1 MSFIL
6 SIIFYWIQQGKL
18 AILILSIK
26 KNIPSG
32 PYYLV
37 MLPTMHRDELD
48 ELFSVRGLGPEAF
61 TGMALYPASAW
72 KIPYSARLCLHTFL
86 AFPPLSFLASHNLHL
101 AQGSSFS
108 CITAPVAVHT
118 AVSLYSWSH
127 ANINAGF
134 LTTQKQ
140 QVLSSRLHWHL
151 NFLLLIADGLM
162 ASWPIII

>member
-18 AILILSIK
+18 AILILYIKIQEKYSFRSIL
-26 KNIPSG
+26 PS
-32 PYYLV
+32 YAAYN
-37 MLPTMHRDELD
+37 LD
-48 ELFSVRGLGPEAF
+48 VSRPGPEAF

-108 CITAPVAVHT
+108 CITAPV
-118 AVSLYSWSH
+118 
-127 ANINAGF
+127 
-134 LTTQKQ
+134 
-140 QVLSSRLHWHL
+140 
-151 NFLLLIADGLM
+151 
-162 ASWPIII
+162 